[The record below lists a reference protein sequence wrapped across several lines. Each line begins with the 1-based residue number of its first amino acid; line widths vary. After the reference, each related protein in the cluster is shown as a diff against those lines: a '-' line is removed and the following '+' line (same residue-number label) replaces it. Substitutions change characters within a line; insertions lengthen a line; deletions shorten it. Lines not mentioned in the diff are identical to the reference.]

1 MHEGDILLRSI
12 HKNAEM
18 GKGTIPVV
26 LDAVEDPAMQT
37 ALRHQLSEYE
47 TVAKTAE
54 EMLQRRGLPAKDPG
68 AFQQAM
74 SGMMIRAQTLT
85 DKSPSHVAEMMI
97 RGSTMGTVQM
107 TREIHRW
114 EAAEEETVALAKKL
128 LQIEERNI
136 QQMKKFL

>member
-18 GKGTIPVV
+18 GKGTIPKV
-26 LDAVEDPAMQT
+26 LDAVEDPAMET

-54 EMLQRRGLPAKDPG
+54 EMLQRRGLSAKDPG

-107 TREIHRW
+107 TRELHRW
-114 EAAEEETVALAKKL
+114 EAAEEEAIALAKKL
-128 LQIEERNI
+128 LEIEERNI
-136 QQMKKFL
+136 QQMKQFL

>member
-1 MHEGDILLRSI
+1 
-12 HKNAEM
+12 M
-18 GKGTIPVV
+18 GKGTIPKV
-26 LDAVEDPAMQT
+26 LDAVEDPAMQV

-54 EMLQRRGLPAKDPG
+54 EMLQRRGLSAKDPG

-74 SGMMIRAQTLT
+74 SGMMIR
-85 DKSPSHVAEMMI
+85 
-97 RGSTMGTVQM
+97 GSTMGTVQM
-107 TREIHRW
+107 TRELHRW
-114 EAAEEETVALAKKL
+114 EAAEEETIALAKKL